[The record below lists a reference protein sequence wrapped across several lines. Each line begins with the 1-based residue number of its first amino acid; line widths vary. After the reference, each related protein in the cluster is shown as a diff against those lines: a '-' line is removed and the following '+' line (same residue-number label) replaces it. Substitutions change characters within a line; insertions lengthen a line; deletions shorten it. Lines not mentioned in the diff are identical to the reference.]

1 MSPVGPHGTR
11 GRRNIADKRRLLQ
24 YWRTNA
30 QPELA
35 MTLTHSLA
43 QLQKEHVVLELECID
58 RMYLNAYVPKLTS
71 EAGIAA
77 FCRGYLGHRFASTK
91 QAVQMTTRFVKSIES
106 FLQREGL
113 ELVRF
118 KKGQRKDNILQQK
131 LRTFKKQEGVIF
143 VGVAQEKVRVPR
155 TTRKALPGGGT
166 IPWIIYSTAMV
177 NVYYFY
183 CRDQDFGPFFL
194 KFCSYFPYSAK
205 LCLNGHEYL
214 KCQLAH
220 RGIAFEAMDNGLL
233 SCADLHAAQR
243 ISDRL
248 SHTKIDAC
256 FRKWLARLPH
266 PYSAQDRKAGYRY
279 DLSVLQAEFSLTQVW
294 DRPTHGRCFFEEVIR
309 ENIDLGRPEQV
320 QLIFARKMQRKTAT
334 DGRCRTRII
343 TEGVV
348 PSLHVY
354 YKNTHL
360 KQYHKEGRGLRTET
374 TINNTYDFGVG
385 RRLKNLDALRRIGF
399 AANRRVLQVEQLT
412 HDCHIGAEAFNK
424 LQKPAEVDGHHV
436 SALPFGQERVQALL
450 TVLVLFCLQPE
461 GFRNRQ
467 LRPLLAQWLAIP
479 ESKISPGR
487 MSYDLRRLRLHGLI
501 ERLPKTQRYRLTTFG
516 LKSALFYSRAYQRL
530 LRRGLSELHDPRL
543 SESSALAGSFAM
555 FQKSLDA
562 FAAEKMA
569 A

>member
-1 MSPVGPHGTR
+1 MKVTR
-11 GRRNIADKRRLLQ
+11 N
-24 YWRTNA
+24 
-30 QPELA
+30 
-35 MTLTHSLA
+35 LA

-71 EAGIAA
+71 EGGIAA

-91 QAVQMTTRFVKSIES
+91 QAVAMTQAFVKSIEA

-113 ELVRF
+113 ELIRF
-118 KKGQRKDNILQQK
+118 QKGQRKDDVLQQK
-131 LRTFKKQEGVIF
+131 LRRFKKQEGVIF

-155 TTRKALPGGGT
+155 TTRKACLGGGT

-214 KCQLAH
+214 KCQLAQ
-220 RGIAFEAMDNGLL
+220 RGIAFQALDNGLL
-233 SCADLHAAQR
+233 ACADLPAAQR
-243 ISDRL
+243 ISDGL
-248 SHTKIDAC
+248 SDTKIETF

-266 PYSAQDRKAGYRY
+266 PYSAKDRRAGYRY

-294 DRPTHGRCFFEEVIR
+294 DRPVHGRCFFEEVIR

-320 QLIFARKMQRKTAT
+320 QLIFGRKMQRKTAT

-385 RRLKNLDALRRIGF
+385 RRLKNLPALRQIGF

-412 HDCHIGAEAFNK
+412 HDCHIGAEAFDK
-424 LQKPAEVDGHHV
+424 LQKPAEVDGQHV

-450 TVLVLFCLQPE
+450 AVLVIFCLQPE

-467 LRPLLAQWLAIP
+467 LRPLLAQWLGIS
-479 ESKISPGR
+479 ESQISPGR
-487 MSYDLRRLRLHGLI
+487 MSYDLRRLRLHGLT
-501 ERLPKTQRYRLTTFG
+501 ERIPKTQRYRLTPFG
-516 LKSALFYSRAYQRL
+516 LKTALFYSRAYQRL
-530 LRRGLSELHDPRL
+530 LRRGLSELHDPRTA
-543 SESSALAGSFAM
+543 ESSPLAVHFAK
-555 FQKSLDA
+555 FQRALDA
-562 FAAEKMA
+562 YLAERIAA
-569 A
+569 

>member
-1 MSPVGPHGTR
+1 MKV
-11 GRRNIADKRRLLQ
+11 
-24 YWRTNA
+24 
-30 QPELA
+30 
-35 MTLTHSLA
+35 THSLA

-71 EAGIAA
+71 EGGIAA

-91 QAVQMTTRFVKSIES
+91 QAVAMTRAFVKPIEA
-106 FLQREGL
+106 FIQREGL

-118 KKGQRKDNILQQK
+118 KKGQRKDDVLQQK
-131 LRTFKKQEGVIF
+131 LRRFQKPEGVIF

-155 TTRKALPGGGT
+155 TTRKAGLGGGT
-166 IPWIIYSTAMV
+166 IPWISYSTAMV

-205 LCLNGHEYL
+205 LCLNGHEFL
-214 KCQLAH
+214 KCQLAQ
-220 RGIAFEAMDNGLL
+220 RGIAFQALDNGLL
-233 SCADLHAAQR
+233 ACADLPAAQR
-243 ISDRL
+243 LCDGLSD
-248 SHTKIDAC
+248 TKIDAF

-266 PYSAQDRKAGYRY
+266 PYSAKDRRAGYRY

-294 DRPTHGRCFFEEVIR
+294 DRAVHGRCFFEEVIR

-334 DGRCRTRII
+334 DGRCRTRIV
-343 TEGVV
+343 TQGVV

-360 KQYHKEGRGLRTET
+360 KQYHKRQPQGAGLRTET

-385 RRLKNLDALRRIGF
+385 RRLKNLAALRQIGF

-424 LQKPAEVDGHHV
+424 LQKPAEVDGQHV

-450 TVLVLFCLQPE
+450 AVLLLFCLQPQ

-467 LRPLLAQWLAIP
+467 LRPLLAQLLGLA
-479 ESKISPGR
+479 ESQISPGR
-487 MSYDLRRLRLHGLI
+487 MSYDLRRLRLHALI
-501 ERLPKTQRYRLTTFG
+501 ERIPKTQRYRLTAFG
-516 LKSALFYSRAYQRL
+516 LKTALFYSRAYQRL
-530 LRRGLSELHDPRL
+530 LRRALSELHALHPL
-543 SESSALAGSFAM
+543 PSSTLATAYAK
-555 FQKSLDA
+555 FQNALDA
-562 FAAEKMA
+562 YVAEKIA